1 MLIIGAFLLL
11 TAMAA
16 LTVSLGLVAL
26 PDRTVRTR
34 LLDDAGVTK
43 AAEEPKGRRIK
54 QIDTPEEAARYVTSR
69 GMLSRIEH
77 NLLLAGHP
85 PGWSM
90 RNIIMA
96 KVLIP
101 IPVLMLV
108 SKVFFLNPTPF
119 RVILGIVAVIVSYFV
134 PDLLI
139 RSRAQERQEEMQRQL
154 PDLLD
159 KIVITIEAGLGF
171 ESALAKSADAGKG
184 PLPDELVRTIQDIRL
199 GMSRRA
205 AYEALQ
211 ARTTSEDIQSF
222 VRGIIQ
228 AEEHGSS
235 ISSMVRIQSKEM
247 RMKRKLRAEAK
258 AGQVSVKLLGPLMV
272 CIFPVLF
279 IVVLAPGVMSAMNT
293 L

>member
-1 MLIIGAFLLL
+1 MLIIGVFLLL
-11 TAMAA
+11 VAFAA
-16 LTVSLGLVAL
+16 LSVSLGLVAL
-26 PDRTVRTR
+26 PDRTIRTR
-34 LLDDAGVTK
+34 LFDDQRVSK
-43 AAEEPKGRRIK
+43 AEDEPKGRRIK
-54 QIDTPEEAARYVTSR
+54 QIDRPEDAARFVTSR
-69 GMLSRIEH
+69 GMISRIEH
-77 NLLLAGHP
+77 NLMLAGHP
-85 PGWSM
+85 AGWSM
-90 RNIIMA
+90 RNIILA

-101 IPVLMLV
+101 IPVLLLV
-108 SKVFFLNPTPF
+108 TKVFFLDPTTF
-119 RVILGIVAVIVSYFV
+119 RVILGVVAIVVSYFV
-134 PDLLI
+134 PDLLL
-139 RSRAQERQEEMQRQL
+139 RSRAQERQAEMQLQL

-171 ESALAKSADAGKG
+171 ESALAKSAEAGRG
-184 PLPDELVRTIQDIRL
+184 PLADELVRTVQDIRL

-235 ISSMVRIQSKEM
+235 ISGMVRIQSSEM

-258 AGQVSVKLLGPLMV
+258 AGQVSVKLLAPLMT

-279 IVVLAPGVMSAMNT
+279 IVVLAPAIIRAVHNF
-293 L
+293 

>member
-1 MLIIGAFLLL
+1 MLIIGTLFLLIAL
-11 TAMAA
+11 AA

-26 PDRTVRTR
+26 PDRAVRTR
-34 LLDDAGVTK
+34 LFDDERVTSAGK
-43 AAEEPKGRRIK
+43 EPKGRRIK
-54 QIDTPEEAARYVTSR
+54 QIDAPEDAARFVTSP
-69 GMLSRIEH
+69 GMISRIEH

-85 PGWSM
+85 AGWSM
-90 RNIIMA
+90 RNIILA

-101 IPVLMLV
+101 IPVLLMV
-108 SKVFFLNPTPF
+108 TKVFFLNPTTF
-119 RVILGIVAVIVSYFV
+119 RVGLGVVAVVVSYFV
-134 PDLLI
+134 PDLLLK
-139 RSRAQERQEEMQRQL
+139 SRAQERQEEMQRQL

-205 AYEALQ
+205 AYESLQ
-211 ARTTSEDIQSF
+211 ARTTSEDIHSF
-222 VRGIIQ
+222 IRGIIQ

-235 ISSMVRIQSKEM
+235 ISGMVRIQSEEM

-258 AGQVSVKLLGPLMV
+258 AGQVSVKLLGPLMA

-279 IVVLAPGVMSAMNT
+279 IVVLAPGVMSAFNT

>member
-1 MLIIGAFLLL
+1 MLIIGTFLLL
-11 TAMAA
+11 VSLAA
-16 LTVSLGLVAL
+16 LSVSLGLVAL

-34 LLDDAGVTK
+34 LFDDQRVTR
-43 AAEEPKGRRIK
+43 AEEELKGRRIR
-54 QIDTPEEAARYVTSR
+54 QIDRPEDAARFVTSR
-69 GMLSRIEH
+69 GMISRIERS
-77 NLLLAGHP
+77 LLLAGHP
-85 PGWSM
+85 AGWSM
-90 RNIIMA
+90 RNIILA

-101 IPVLMLV
+101 IPILLLV
-108 SKVFFLNPTPF
+108 TKVFFVNPTTF
-119 RVILGIVAVIVSYFV
+119 KVVLGVAAVVVSYFV
-134 PDLLI
+134 PDLLL

-171 ESALAKSADAGKG
+171 ESALAKSADSGTG
-184 PLPDELVRTIQDIRL
+184 PLADELVRTVQDVRL

-205 AYEALQ
+205 AYESLQ
-211 ARTTSEDIQSF
+211 ARTTSEDIHSF
-222 VRGIIQ
+222 IRGIIQ

-235 ISSMVRIQSKEM
+235 ISGMVRIQSQEM

-258 AGQVSVKLLGPLMV
+258 AGQVSVKLLGPLIA

-293 L
+293 F

>member
-1 MLIIGAFLLL
+1 MLILGVFLLL
-11 TAMAA
+11 AA
-16 LTVSLGLVAL
+16 LAALSVSLGLVAL
-26 PDRTVRTR
+26 PDRAVRTR
-34 LLDDAGVTK
+34 LFEDARVTK
-43 AAEEPKGRRIK
+43 VEDEPKGRRIK
-54 QIDTPEEAARYVTSR
+54 QIDTPEEAARFVTSR

-85 PGWSM
+85 AGWSM
-90 RNIIMA
+90 RNIILA

-101 IPVLMLV
+101 IPILLLV
-108 SKVFFLNPTPF
+108 TKVFFLEPTTF
-119 RVILGIVAVIVSYFV
+119 RVILGVGAVVVSYFV
-134 PDLLI
+134 PDLLLQ
-139 RSRAQERQEEMQRQL
+139 SRAKERQEEMQRQL

-171 ESALAKSADAGKG
+171 ESALAKSADAGNG
-184 PLPDELVRTIQDIRL
+184 PLPDELVRTVQDIRL

-205 AYEALQ
+205 AYESLQ
-211 ARTTSEDIQSF
+211 ARTTSEDIHAF

-235 ISSMVRIQSKEM
+235 ISNMVRVQSKEM

-279 IVVLAPGVMSAMNT
+279 IVVLAPGIMNAMNT